1 MSGIQR
7 RSKRREGLRKIVIIA
22 VVALLCAGGVA
33 LAAWKVRDEGRGQ
46 KPAQA
51 ALEAEPFQHELE
63 EATSVDE
70 PADAGEATAREG
82 DPSTGSEAWDLDY
95 QTGEDFSYTSP
106 DQRYVTETQR
116 HQNFFRAVAEGR
128 VWRLE
133 VTNADVRPVGDPNSS
148 YIYFTL
154 STDSGT
160 SNGTFVMK
168 FDNGRWRIAAI
179 NELRGDLEGGTNYTV
194 PASFEDDLAREV
206 AELQPFLT
214 KVAEGR
220 FAYMEVHA
228 VDRRGENETVLTG
241 VVVGKSG
248 KSVPA
253 EMRLRK
259 DYGIWHLTYI
269 TNPP

>member
-1 MSGIQR
+1 V
-7 RSKRREGLRKIVIIA
+7 VIL
-22 VVALLCAGGVA
+22 VVVMLCLGGVA
-33 LAAWKVRDEGRGQ
+33 LAAWRIIDDGGDNNSASAAVEGDS
-46 KPAQA
+46 
-51 ALEAEPFQHELE
+51 FQSRLE
-63 EATSVDE
+63 ET
-70 PADAGEATAREG
+70 ADAEEVNTAGTESAEEESGADQEAYE
-82 DPSTGSEAWDLDY
+82 SVDY
-95 QTGEDFSYTSP
+95 QTGEDFSYTAP

-128 VWRLE
+128 VLRLE
-133 VTNADVRPVGDPNSS
+133 VTNADVRPVGDPNTS

-154 STDSGT
+154 TT
-160 SNGTFVMK
+160 SDGDTSKGTFVMR
-168 FDNGRWRIAAI
+168 FSNGMWRIAAI
-179 NELRGDLEGGTNYTV
+179 NQLSGDLEGGTNYMV
-194 PASFEDDLAREV
+194 PEGFEEELGREI

-228 VDRRGENETVLTG
+228 VNHPGEGETVLTG

-248 KSVPA
+248 KTVPA

-269 TNPP
+269 TNPPD

>member
-1 MSGIQR
+1 M
-7 RSKRREGLRKIVIIA
+7 RKVVVIL
-22 VVALLCAGGVA
+22 VVVMLCLGGVA
-33 LAAWKVRDEGRGQ
+33 LAAWRIIDDKGDNGTASAAAEGDS
-46 KPAQA
+46 
-51 ALEAEPFQHELE
+51 FQSRLE
-63 EATSVDE
+63 ETAGDDEANVADTS
-70 PADAGEATAREG
+70 ADGESGA
-82 DPSTGSEAWDLDY
+82 DQEAYESVDY

-128 VWRLE
+128 VLRLE
-133 VTNADVRPVGDPNSS
+133 VTNADVRPVGDPNTS

-154 STDSGT
+154 TTSDGGT
-160 SNGTFVMK
+160 SKGTFVMR
-168 FDNGRWRIAAI
+168 FSNGMWRIAAI
-179 NELRGDLEGGTNYTV
+179 NQLSGELEGGTNYMV
-194 PASFEDDLAREV
+194 PESFEEELGREI

-228 VDRRGENETVLTG
+228 VNHPGEGETVLTG

-248 KSVPA
+248 KTVPA

-269 TNPP
+269 TNPPD